1 MRRSNNPIL
10 LKAGNRIPTA
20 TTRRS
25 GMKEARVFIPIHC
38 QANMKALTPERKLLR
53 VDILQAQDGRTPQS
67 RFIGVKRSL
76 FFQKV

>member
-1 MRRSNNPIL
+1 
-10 LKAGNRIPTA
+10 
-20 TTRRS
+20 
-25 GMKEARVFIPIHC
+25 
-38 QANMKALTPERKLLR
+38 MKALTLERKLLR